1 MRQLKNL
8 IALTLFGLILSP
20 ACKAESLSRLFDKA
34 NPAVVVIY
42 TTETVVSGPSPN
54 ELVSVS
60 GLGSGV
66 LISGDEILT
75 AAHVVH
81 AADSLEV
88 EFSDGTKIPADVIS
102 SSPRADVA
110 LLQLHE
116 PAPSNIL
123 PPRLGD
129 SNEVSVGDEVFVIGA
144 PYGISHTL
152 TRGIISGHHKNGNSA
167 DGIDESDFFQTD
179 AAINQG
185 NSGGPMFNM
194 AGEIIGIVSHIKS
207 KTGSNVGLGFAVT
220 SNMARHLMLEQPPF
234 YTGFES
240 VTIRGPMAEAFNLDQ
255 PVGILVQRVAARSFA
270 DRLGLLGGTI
280 PVKIAGESITI
291 GGDII
296 VEVQGISTSEK
307 NAISRIRNRV
317 QTLEVGDQL
326 TVKVLRAGRIVELS
340 AHVLI

>member
-1 MRQLKNL
+1 MRQLINL
-8 IALTLFGLILSP
+8 TALTLLGLLP
-20 ACKAESLSRLFDKA
+20 AHFCGAESLSRLFDKA

-42 TTETVVSGPSPN
+42 TTETVVSGTSPDN
-54 ELVSVS
+54 RVSVS

-66 LISGDEILT
+66 LISMDEILT

-88 EFSDGTKIPADVIS
+88 EFSDGTRIPADVIS
-102 SSPRADVA
+102 SSPRADIA

-116 PAPSNIL
+116 SAPSDIL

-129 SNEVSVGDEVFVIGA
+129 SDKVSVGDEVFVIGA

-152 TRGIISGHHKNGNSA
+152 TRGIISGHHSKGGGE
-167 DGIDESDFFQTD
+167 GIDETDFFQTD

-194 AGEIIGIVSHIKS
+194 SGEVIGIVSHFKS

-234 YTGFES
+234 YSGFEF
-240 VTIRGPMAEAFNLDQ
+240 VTIRGPIARALNLEQ
-255 PVGILVQRVAARSFA
+255 PLGILVQRVAARSFA

-280 PVKIAGESITI
+280 PMKIGGETFTI

-296 VEVQGISTSEK
+296 IEVQGISTSEE
-307 NAISRIRNRV
+307 NAIERIRNRV
-317 QTLEVGDQL
+317 QALEVGDRL

>member
-1 MRQLKNL
+1 MRQLENL
-8 IALTLFGLILSP
+8 IALTLLGLILSP
-20 ACKAESLSRLFDKA
+20 ASGAEPLSRLFERA

-42 TTETVVSGPSPN
+42 TTETVLSGPSPDKS
-54 ELVSVS
+54 VSVS

-66 LISGDEILT
+66 LISGDELLT

-88 EFSDGTKIPADVIS
+88 EFPDGTRVPADVIS

-116 PAPSNIL
+116 PAPSSIL
-123 PPRLGD
+123 PPKLGD
-129 SNEVSVGDEVFVIGA
+129 SDEVSVGDEVFVIGA

-152 TRGIISGHHKNGNSA
+152 TRGIISGRHRNREASG
-167 DGIDESDFFQTD
+167 GMEETDFFQTD

-185 NSGGPMFNM
+185 NSGGPMFNLE
-194 AGEIIGIVSHIKS
+194 GEIIGIVSHIKS

-220 SNMARHLMLEQPPF
+220 SNMARHLMLDQPPF

-240 VTIRGPMAEAFNLDQ
+240 VTIRGPMARALNLEQ
-255 PVGILVQRVAARSFA
+255 PIGILVQRVAARSFA
-270 DRLGLLGGTI
+270 DRLGLIGGSI
-280 PVKIAGESITI
+280 PIKVAGESIRI

-296 VEVQGISTSEK
+296 IEVQGISTSEK
-307 NAISRIRNRV
+307 NALERMRNRV
-317 QTLEVGDQL
+317 QSLEVGDLL

>member
-8 IALTLFGLILSP
+8 VALTLLGLTLSP
-20 ACKAESLSRLFDKA
+20 ASGAEPLSRLFERA
-34 NPAVVVIY
+34 HPAVVVVY
-42 TTETVVSGPSPN
+42 TTETVLSGSALDRP
-54 ELVSVS
+54 VSVA

-66 LISGDEILT
+66 LIAGDQVLT

-81 AADSLEV
+81 AADFLEV
-88 EFSDGTKIPADVIS
+88 EFADGTRISADVIS
-102 SSPRADVA
+102 SSPRADIA
-110 LLQLHE
+110 LLRLHE
-116 PAPSNIL
+116 PAPPDIPL
-123 PPRLGD
+123 PELGD
-129 SNEVSVGDEVFVIGA
+129 SDDVSVGDEVFVIGA

-152 TRGIISGHHKNGNSA
+152 TRGIISGHHRKGETA
-167 DGIDESDFFQTD
+167 DGIDATDFFQTD

-185 NSGGPMFNM
+185 NSGGPLFNM
-194 AGEIIGIVSHIKS
+194 EGKIIGIVSHFKS

-220 SNMARHLMLEQPPF
+220 SNMARTLMLDQPPF

-240 VTIRGPMAEAFNLDQ
+240 VTIRGSMARALNLDQ

-270 DRLGLLGGTI
+270 DRLGLQGGSI
-280 PVKIAGESITI
+280 PVEIAGESLII

-307 NAISRIRNRV
+307 NALERMRNRV
-317 QTLEVGDQL
+317 QSLEVGDRL
-326 TVKVLRAGRIVELS
+326 NVKVLRGGRIVELS